1 MGERV
6 RWPRQ
11 LASAVLVAILLVGPP
26 LLLVRLIG
34 WPPVDRPRLAVWQ
47 WVRDPL
53 TEQNLIVMV
62 VVLAWLLWAFVA
74 YTVTARTAVR
84 LWAGVRWL
92 RRLPLPTPWQA
103 TATGMA
109 GAAALTIATPTTP
122 NTSADHLVTVTGTS
136 DSHHR
141 GDTEQVDTTDGVVVP
156 GGWLPREVADQ
167 VSTAVGL
174 LWLRRRR
181 AYRPTRPRQYAE
193 DSEDL
198 APLPA
203 TVAAIQAA
211 TTGHPTPPSTR
222 PQTTAGILPTGLPP
236 TGVGL
241 VGPGAPAAARGLLVT
256 ALLAAL
262 RQATAQ
268 VAITR
273 RAVDMLLGP
282 AAPRLRPGPGLR
294 IADTAAHAAALLAG
308 LPHATPPSPGGPM
321 LILDGP
327 PAGSLADTL
336 TTGAATVVVLAP
348 WQHTAT
354 WHVDADGHT
363 HAPETATAGPRMCVL
378 DPVATADL
386 LTVTGHLRPPEPDNT
401 PVHPVPRARIP
412 LQTAPHRDSAE
423 PGRRLR
429 VRVLGE
435 PALIIDGTPLVLRRT
450 AARQALV
457 FLAVHA
463 DGVDSHLMAEALW
476 PGLPA
481 HRLTGRLYTTLSEL
495 RTTARTTTGQ
505 PVIDRTG
512 DRYRLHPDQ
521 VDVDL
526 WHLRAAVN
534 HAASTLTSDTTA
546 WQAIIDAY
554 TGDLA
559 AGHPWP
565 WLDPHREAARRQVLD
580 AYAALAAAEPDPR
593 RALAYLQDGIR
604 VDPHNADLHQRAVHI
619 LTGLGEHTAAADLSD
634 RYTRRST
641 AAGLAPD
648 NEPAR
653 GGTT

>member
-1 MGERV
+1 M

-11 LASAVLVAILLVGPP
+11 LASALSVAILLVGPP
-26 LLLVRLIG
+26 LLLVRLVG
-34 WPPVDRPRLAVWQ
+34 WPSVGGPRLAIWQ

-74 YTVTARTAVR
+74 YTVTVRTAVR

-109 GAAALTIATPTTP
+109 SAAALTIATPTTP
-122 NTSADHLVTVTGTS
+122 SPSADHLVTAAGTS
-136 DSHHR
+136 DTHHR
-141 GDTEQVDTTDGVVVP
+141 NDAEQVDTGDGVVVA

-181 AYRPTRPRQYAE
+181 AYRPTRPRHYAE
-193 DSEDL
+193 DAEDL

-211 TTGHPTPPSTR
+211 TVGRPTLPLTH
-222 PQTTAGILPTGLPP
+222 PQTAAGILPTGFPP
-236 TGVGL
+236 TVGL
-241 VGPGAPAAARGLLVT
+241 VGPGALAAARGLLVT

-262 RQATAQ
+262 RQPTAQ
-268 VAITR
+268 VVITR

-282 AAPRLRPGPGLR
+282 AAPRLHPGPGLR
-294 IADTAAHAAALLAG
+294 IADTAAHAAALLAA
-308 LPHATPPSPGGPM
+308 PPRATPTSPGGPV

-327 PAGSLADTL
+327 PAGSLADIL
-336 TTGAATVVVLAP
+336 TTGAATAVVLAP
-348 WQHTAT
+348 WPHATT
-354 WHVDADGHT
+354 WHVEADGH
-363 HAPETATAGPRMCVL
+363 APAPHTATAGPRMCVL

-386 LTVTGHLRPPEPDNT
+386 LTVTGHLHPPEPDNT
-401 PVHPVPRARIP
+401 PAHPMSQTRIP
-412 LQTAPHRDSAE
+412 RQTAPHRDTAQ
-423 PGRRLR
+423 PGRRAQ

-435 PALIIDGTPLVLRRT
+435 PALLIDGTPLTLRRT

-457 FLAVHA
+457 FLAFHA

-495 RTTARTTTGQ
+495 RTAVRSSTGLS
-505 PVIDRTG
+505 VIDRTG
-512 DRYRLHPDQ
+512 DRYRLHPAQ

-526 WHLRAAVN
+526 WHLRAAVD
-534 HAASTLTSDTTA
+534 HAASTLTGDTTA
-546 WQAIIDAY
+546 WQAVIDAY

-559 AGHPWP
+559 AGHTWP
-565 WLDPHREAARRQVLD
+565 WLDPHREATRRQVLD
-580 AYAALAAAEPDPR
+580 AYAALAAVEPNPR
-593 RALAYLQDGIR
+593 QALAYLQDGIR
-604 VDPHNADLHQRAVHI
+604 VDPYNADLHQRAVHI
-619 LTGLGEHTAAADLSD
+619 LTGLGEHTAATDLSD
-634 RYTRRST
+634 RYTRRLT

-648 NEPAR
+648 DALHAEAAR